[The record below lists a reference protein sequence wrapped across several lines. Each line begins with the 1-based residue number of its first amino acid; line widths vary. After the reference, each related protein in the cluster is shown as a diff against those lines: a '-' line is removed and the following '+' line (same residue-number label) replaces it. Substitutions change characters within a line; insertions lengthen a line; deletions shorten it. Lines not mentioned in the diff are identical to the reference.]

1 MQCILYIYKYTT
13 NGGPP
18 SIYSGYWSVSW
29 TPKINSTNI
38 VEVLLGFRDFPSL
51 HAFIHLFYSLAGVVG
66 GWCVGSMSN
75 TSLRLLRD
83 GGGGGVP

>member
-1 MQCILYIYKYTT
+1 MQRILYIYKYTT

-51 HAFIHLFYSLAGVVG
+51 RAFIYLFYSLGGWWVG
-66 GWCVGSMSN
+66 GVWGTTVNG
-75 TSLRLLRD
+75 
-83 GGGGGVP
+83 